1 MFIPKISKLIIL
13 YLEYVHAFSPLR
25 LYPSTSSLNTV
36 SYFLFERV
44 NKEKIHIKLF
54 YLQKCHYDLL
64 CTGCLFVSALQ
75 RSNSITSKRK
85 VSSVSSDISEQE
97 PSDDTQA
104 AGISNKHVTYD
115 GSSEQAA
122 YVCSEL
128 DTDRSCL
135 KKKMLWR
142 CRISNF
148 TVHVRILILYTI

>member
-1 MFIPKISKLIIL
+1 MFIPKILKLIIL
-13 YLEYVHAFSPLR
+13 YLEYMHAFSPLR

-54 YLQKCHYDLL
+54 SKLPLWFIMYR
-64 CTGCLFVSALQ
+64 GLFISALQ

-104 AGISNKHVTYD
+104 AGISNKHGTYD
-115 GSSEQAA
+115 GSSEQDA
-122 YVCSEL
+122 YLCSEL